1 MRNVLNHFPKRRQKE
16 VKVVLQE
23 MYYTSTKEQ
32 ALGLMDRFARR
43 YHEEYPRAV
52 GCLLKDREAL
62 LTYYSYP
69 RDHWPSLKTTNPI
82 ESIFASVKLRTNA
95 ARRIKSTRSALYLIF
110 QLIARA
116 QKRWRRI
123 NAPQM
128 VQKVIERIKFENGLE
143 VKIEKKKREKA
154 AA

>member
-1 MRNVLNHFPKRRQKE
+1 VGGRDGGLPPSGLSALLVSQDAQCFEPFPQTAAE
-16 VKVVLQE
+16 GGE
-23 MYYTSTKEQ
+23 
-32 ALGLMDRFARR
+32 
-43 YHEEYPRAV
+43 
-52 GCLLKDREAL
+52 GCLTGD
-62 LTYYSYP
+62 
-69 RDHWPSLKTTNPI
+69 
-82 ESIFASVKLRTNA
+82 VLRLDQRT
-95 ARRIKSTRSALYLIF
+95 
-110 QLIARA
+110 ARA

>member
-1 MRNVLNHFPKRRQKE
+1 MPGATTKSIRGPWDVSSKTGPPRRI
-16 VKVVLQE
+16 
-23 MYYTSTKEQ
+23 
-32 ALGLMDRFARR
+32 
-43 YHEEYPRAV
+43 
-52 GCLLKDREAL
+52 

-69 RDHWPSLKTTNPI
+69 RDHLPSLKTTNPI